1 MRFNQGDSCE
11 SDMSIKRSIY
21 VFLKCDKTIKG
32 FSSPNVTAY
41 SDNGCTLFIE
51 ISSPMFCKTCIASEV
66 KYTYGKCEYKQK
78 QKIYEETT
86 NCIFDHLDYLFEPL
100 GNLIDTT
107 NEDQLL
113 KENSTAYLLMMKG
126 KPKSKKKKN
135 KKKKITLVD
144 RYIENMSE
152 NVECDYID
160 YLENYFYIVSYI
172 VVIIYFVSVVFMLI
186 YCLKYCWAN
195 NKKDSNGMNKVKI
208 SSEH

>member
-1 MRFNQGDSCE
+1 
-11 SDMSIKRSIY
+11 
-21 VFLKCDKTIKG
+21 
-32 FSSPNVTAY
+32 
-41 SDNGCTLFIE
+41 
-51 ISSPMFCKTCIASEV
+51 
-66 KYTYGKCEYKQK
+66 
-78 QKIYEETT
+78 
-86 NCIFDHLDYLFEPL
+86 
-100 GNLIDTT
+100 
-107 NEDQLL
+107 
-113 KENSTAYLLMMKG
+113 MKG

-160 YLENYFYIVSYI
+160 YLENHFYIVSYI

-186 YCLKYCWAN
+186 YCLKYCLAN